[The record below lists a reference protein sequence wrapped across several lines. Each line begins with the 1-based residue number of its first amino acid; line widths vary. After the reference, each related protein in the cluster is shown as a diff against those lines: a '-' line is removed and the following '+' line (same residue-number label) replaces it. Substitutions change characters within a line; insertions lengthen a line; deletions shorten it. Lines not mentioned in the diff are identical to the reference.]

1 MKGDD
6 DGLEEVDVLFS
17 QGDSETTDNTSQNIQ
32 KFSSTVEF
40 VVFVDESVEAISDGL
55 SNHFSSGDELGIE
68 SVKDILEIFS
78 FSGFFRIEKLQKLLN
93 KSVCNKDFQRFNING
108 VVHDK
113 LKEKFIDRLY
123 IFISGYFL
131 RNTCKW
137 GHEGSTITSSS
148 SIPGSEGA
156 PLFLITGRG
165 LKIFFSIISIT
176 WSRWGIMRLATMVW
190 SLRSSESSER

>member
-131 RNTCKW
+131 RNTCK
-137 GHEGSTITSSS
+137 
-148 SIPGSEGA
+148 
-156 PLFLITGRG
+156 
-165 LKIFFSIISIT
+165 
-176 WSRWGIMRLATMVW
+176 
-190 SLRSSESSER
+190 

>member
-1 MKGDD
+1 MEGDD
-6 DGLEEVDVLFS
+6 DGLEEVDVFFS
-17 QGDSETTDNTSQNIQ
+17 QGDGETTDNTGQNVQ

-55 SNHFSSGDELGIE
+55 SNHFSSGDELGVE

-108 VVHDK
+108 VVHNK

-123 IFISGYFL
+123 TFISGYFSYKYL
-131 RNTCKW
+131 QVR
-137 GHEGSTITSSS
+137 
-148 SIPGSEGA
+148 P
-156 PLFLITGRG
+156 
-165 LKIFFSIISIT
+165 
-176 WSRWGIMRLATMVW
+176 
-190 SLRSSESSER
+190 